1 MVGRDGLCVTV
12 AGRWHEPRPANQK
25 YETTT
30 KLKKADE
37 TSTTP
42 ETKPKMADEKITK
55 KYSKSQ

>member
-37 TSTTP
+37 TSTIP

-55 KYSKSQ
+55 K